1 MQRVA
6 MEIEQ
11 ASSSP
16 PSAKPEAEV
25 PEIKKSIE
33 VDVDDSGAGV
43 GFATGALPPLLPLT
57 NGTFQSPMEG
67 VESEIHPDFVAPPS
81 SHPRDSTPP
90 ASSNETAPRS
100 QDEDGGVSTD
110 VFADFDIPS
119 DTDKEF
125 LRAHL
130 SEAPKEDV
138 AFLLNT
144 RKTPQKATPA
154 QTNPVPSTPQSQA
167 HDFLPGTPKSLLKY
181 HQRRAI
187 ITEFAQKHAI
197 DTVPGVPTAGQL
209 AVYLEEVRTFASA
222 LGLGDNQ
229 ALFEAKHAQE
239 DLCKSKGIK
248 LENKLATLEMPGL
261 ELTDAIEV
269 LATVQQTVGS
279 LFGDK
284 GTQKDTAAAQNT
296 TPTKRKRFRKEA
308 NTPTT
313 DSGIG
318 GTPVCESA
326 TTDSKPEKVM
336 LNDRRSKRQKANIAS
351 VALEAEYAR
360 LNPGAPKL
368 SRKERKQLLQAS
380 QSKGASAEAP
390 SAAPATVVA
399 AAAAPEAK
407 LANPSPAAPRPS
419 KQERK
424 KAFLENKA
432 KQAAANTPP
441 VAPAV
446 VVAATVASEAEL
458 VPVAPVPVVAA
469 TIASEAEL
477 APVAPTTAVAATV
490 ASEAELAKPSPE
502 APKLSRKQRKMALL
516 ENKAKQASAAKGEI
530 KPTEVSAPTPIKV
543 GNEVATEKPSKRK
556 RGAKNKPSPSDPAS
570 TSNAA
575 TPILPPAI
583 KPPTVAASSAPN
595 PVVAADDGF
604 VDLRAPKKK
613 KRARKST
620 TTTADGSNTNASDI
634 VMADAIVQQEAAP
647 VVAGNTGAEAES
659 KPIVKEDSTEGPS
672 GTDAAGKRKRKRNS
686 QQAKKALDAT
696 EQPSTASVPVAVA
709 APEPMELCV
718 DEPASKPV
726 VAPIIPAAQPLS
738 EIPSPNPANNKRR
751 KRGNRKS
758 VGDERSQDPASGG
771 QPLDVAGQ
779 TKHISRRESRSP
791 VTSTIQVEKGLGEWK
806 AGSEAGVQ
814 MLGSC
819 DEAIIGSSEDE
830 SRDDQDATTDGEAK
844 ISTYTLSIPNQADSD
859 ESREGSAL
867 DDIDTRITRSVSRE
881 RASINAIQDMAS
893 TNQPV
898 FNDVKLRSG
907 TPPPDDSSDDGDDL
921 ESPTRPKLVQP
932 RRNSASLPRLT
943 QSPNKFLLQPP
954 EPATAVSPV
963 KKEKAIAKPLT
974 PIKKEKAI
982 TKSPYFSPAPPAPS
996 PKKSP
1001 RSPGGLVSCIP
1012 FPPLSSP
1019 SFGLLQEKLCHD
1031 PLRLLIGVTFLI
1043 RTYGKSSIP
1052 IYYKLMELFPT
1063 ATDLANA
1070 DKDVIV
1076 ELTRHLGLQSVRADT
1091 YIRYGKTF
1099 LEDPPVKGKRYRVEN
1114 YPTKNAH
1121 ADIKKGEVLS
1131 DEDMREGAWE
1141 IGHLTKGPYAIDS
1154 WRIFCRDELR
1164 GLAKGWNGEEA
1175 ENEGFQP
1182 EWMRVLPKDK
1192 ELRAFLRWCWLRE
1205 GWVWDAETGEKEVA
1219 GKELVHAVNDGQV
1232 VWEWQGKDGKGDWK
1246 ILGKQESSEKE
1257 EDVRIKGE
1265 AE

>member
-1 MQRVA
+1 MR
-6 MEIEQ
+6 EIQ
-11 ASSSP
+11 
-16 PSAKPEAEV
+16 
-25 PEIKKSIE
+25 
-33 VDVDDSGAGV
+33 
-43 GFATGALPPLLPLT
+43 
-57 NGTFQSPMEG
+57 
-67 VESEIHPDFVAPPS
+67 HPDFVAPPS

-154 QTNPVPSTPQSQA
+154 QSNSVPSTPQSQA

-197 DTVPGVPTAGQL
+197 DTVPGVPTASQL

-318 GTPVCESA
+318 GTPVSESA
-326 TTDSKPEKVM
+326 TTDNKPEKVM

-351 VALEAEYAR
+351 VALETEYAR

-380 QSKGASAEAP
+380 QSKGASTKASPAAP
-390 SAAPATVVA
+390 TTVVSAAVA
-399 AAAAPEAK
+399 PKAELAK
-407 LANPSPAAPRPS
+407 PSPQAPRPS

-441 VAPAV
+441 VAPAA

-469 TIASEAEL
+469 TIASETEL
-477 APVAPTTAVAATV
+477 APVAPTTTVAATV

-516 ENKAKQASAAKGEI
+516 ENKAKQASANEGEV
-530 KPTEVSAPTPIKV
+530 KPTEVSAPTSIKV

-556 RGAKNKPSPSDPAS
+556 RGAKNKPSPSDSAS
-570 TSNAA
+570 ASKAA

-583 KPPTVAASSAPN
+583 KPPTVAASSAPK

-620 TTTADGSNTNASDI
+620 TTTADGSNTKASDI
-634 VMADAIVQQEAAP
+634 AMADAIVQPEAEP

-659 KPIVKEDSTEGPS
+659 KPIVKEDSNDGAVS
-672 GTDAAGKRKRKRNS
+672 SDAVGKRKRKRNS

-696 EQPSTASVPVAVA
+696 EQPSPASIPVAVA

-718 DEPASKPV
+718 DEPASKPA
-726 VAPIIPAAQPLS
+726 VAPIIPTAQPLS
-738 EIPSPNPANNKRR
+738 EIPSPNPANKRR

-758 VGDERSQDPASGG
+758 VGDESKTEA
-771 QPLDVAGQ
+771 LVA
-779 TKHISRRESRSP
+779 
-791 VTSTIQVEKGLGEWK
+791 VGE
-806 AGSEAGVQ
+806 
-814 MLGSC
+814 L
-819 DEAIIGSSEDE
+819 
-830 SRDDQDATTDGEAK
+830 
-844 ISTYTLSIPNQADSD
+844 
-859 ESREGSAL
+859 
-867 DDIDTRITRSVSRE
+867 
-881 RASINAIQDMAS
+881 
-893 TNQPV
+893 
-898 FNDVKLRSG
+898 
-907 TPPPDDSSDDGDDL
+907 
-921 ESPTRPKLVQP
+921 
-932 RRNSASLPRLT
+932 
-943 QSPNKFLLQPP
+943 
-954 EPATAVSPV
+954 
-963 KKEKAIAKPLT
+963 KEHH
-974 PIKKEKAI
+974 
-982 TKSPYFSPAPPAPS
+982 S
-996 PKKSP
+996 
-1001 RSPGGLVSCIP
+1001 
-1012 FPPLSSP
+1012 
-1019 SFGLLQEKLCHD
+1019 
-1031 PLRLLIGVTFLI
+1031 
-1043 RTYGKSSIP
+1043 
-1052 IYYKLMELFPT
+1052 
-1063 ATDLANA
+1063 
-1070 DKDVIV
+1070 
-1076 ELTRHLGLQSVRADT
+1076 
-1091 YIRYGKTF
+1091 
-1099 LEDPPVKGKRYRVEN
+1099 
-1114 YPTKNAH
+1114 
-1121 ADIKKGEVLS
+1121 
-1131 DEDMREGAWE
+1131 
-1141 IGHLTKGPYAIDS
+1141 
-1154 WRIFCRDELR
+1154 
-1164 GLAKGWNGEEA
+1164 
-1175 ENEGFQP
+1175 
-1182 EWMRVLPKDK
+1182 
-1192 ELRAFLRWCWLRE
+1192 
-1205 GWVWDAETGEKEVA
+1205 
-1219 GKELVHAVNDGQV
+1219 
-1232 VWEWQGKDGKGDWK
+1232 
-1246 ILGKQESSEKE
+1246 
-1257 EDVRIKGE
+1257 
-1265 AE
+1265 